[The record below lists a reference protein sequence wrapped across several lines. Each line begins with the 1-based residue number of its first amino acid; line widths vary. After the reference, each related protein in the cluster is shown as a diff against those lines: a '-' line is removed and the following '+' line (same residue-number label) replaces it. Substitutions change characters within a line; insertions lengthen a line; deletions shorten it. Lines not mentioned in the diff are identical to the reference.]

1 MSYIAA
7 RQMLTFQLGA
17 GNVQKWFHAL
27 VPGSQIFVAE
37 WPGELLARS
46 LGIVEVFLRKTRDR
60 TTPVVRQP
68 ARRELFVQ
76 LCVRVTGLGNTR
88 ALGQLS
94 PVFSDGETAD
104 AQSHTSGCSLVT
116 CFEKQHLAAR
126 STKEQACDRA
136 RRTTTD
142 DDDSVLLSHAASL
155 YHGSARKRS
164 MEL

>member
-60 TTPVVRQP
+60 TTPVVVSPFGASCSYNSAFGSPVLATPVRWASFP
-68 ARRELFVQ
+68 RYLATVRPRTR
-76 LCVRVTGLGNTR
+76 RVTP
-88 ALGQLS
+88 A
-94 PVFSDGETAD
+94 
-104 AQSHTSGCSLVT
+104 
-116 CFEKQHLAAR
+116 AAR
-126 STKEQACDRA
+126 S
-136 RRTTTD
+136 
-142 DDDSVLLSHAASL
+142 
-155 YHGSARKRS
+155 
-164 MEL
+164 